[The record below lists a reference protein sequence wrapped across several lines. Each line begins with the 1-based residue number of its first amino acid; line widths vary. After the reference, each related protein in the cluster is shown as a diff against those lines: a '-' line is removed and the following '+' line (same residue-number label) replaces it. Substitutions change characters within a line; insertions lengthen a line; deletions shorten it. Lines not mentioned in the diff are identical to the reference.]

1 MGLSR
6 AIWLVSVAFFLGISA
21 LCAQNFEV
29 LPLSESLIGNPG
41 QAIKIPIQIKNQSE
55 KAQFYI
61 IRLAES
67 DLKAGQKGY
76 FCFNGDCLSEES
88 FEVSKKIE
96 GFSTLT
102 GLYYMV
108 ETGLSTGLSQLRFE
122 VFVKGS
128 NQTLLDWPVSIMVDE
143 KQPKNVVFKSKDIMV
158 RELYPNPVTATAYLD
173 YELYSEK
180 KSAKI
185 MIHNILGTSMGEQE
199 LSFNETKAKI
209 LTEELTPGIYFYT
222 IYLDGE
228 GIITRK
234 MVVRR

>member
-1 MGLSR
+1 MGFLRTTWLVLKLLFLGLS
-6 AIWLVSVAFFLGISA
+6 A
-21 LCAQNFEV
+21 LYAQNFEV

-41 QAIKIPIQIKNQSE
+41 QAIKIPIQIKNQTE

-76 FCFNGDCLSEES
+76 FCFSGECLSEES

-96 GFSTLT
+96 AFSTLT
-102 GLYYMV
+102 ELYYMV
-108 ETGLSTGLSQLRFE
+108 ETGLATGSSQLKFE
-122 VFVKGS
+122 VFVKGNS
-128 NQTLLDWPVSIMVDE
+128 QNVLDWPVSILIDE
-143 KQPKNVVFKSKDIMV
+143 KQPKNVVFRSKDIMV
-158 RELYPNPVTATAYLD
+158 REIYPNPVTTTAYLD
-173 YELYSEK
+173 YELYNEK

-199 LSFNETKAKI
+199 LSYNENKAKI

-222 IYLDGE
+222 IYLDEE

-234 MVVRR
+234 LIVRR